1 MLSFFFH
8 TCYFVLESRLLAYYK
23 PKDNMVRL
31 DCFNIA

>member
-1 MLSFFFH
+1 MVH
-8 TCYFVLESRLLAYYK
+8 YGRRKIVLECRLLAYYK